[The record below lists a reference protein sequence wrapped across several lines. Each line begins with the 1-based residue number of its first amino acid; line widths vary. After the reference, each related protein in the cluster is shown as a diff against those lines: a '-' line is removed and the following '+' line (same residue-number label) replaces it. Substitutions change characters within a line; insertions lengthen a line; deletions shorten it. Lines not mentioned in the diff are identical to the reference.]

1 MCRGKNPS
9 QSPAFNKRVAIC
21 LLLLIVSFAS
31 LVPGG
36 PIENR
41 DFSHLS
47 PQVFWGFNAFLL
59 GLGFVSLIVIFFA
72 WQGKKTAFWTAIII
86 AWMFVGVF
94 ILDWS
99 KVFPTSPDPMG
110 VGLCMVEI
118 LGLML
123 CVYILLFSHKALG
136 HI

>member
-1 MCRGKNPS
+1 MCRGQDPPPS
-9 QSPAFNKRVAIC
+9 TAVNRRVAIC
-21 LLLLIVSFAS
+21 LLLLIVSFAT

-36 PIENR
+36 PLENR

-59 GLGFVSLIVIFFA
+59 SLGFVSLVVIFLA
-72 WQGKKTAFWTAIII
+72 WQGKKTAFWTAIIV
-86 AWMFVGVF
+86 AWLFVGVF

-99 KVFPTSPDPMG
+99 GVFPTSPDPMG
-110 VGLCMVEI
+110 FGLCLVEI
-118 LGLML
+118 FDLML
-123 CVYILLFSHKALG
+123 CVYVLLFSHKALG

>member
-1 MCRGKNPS
+1 MRREQDPS
-9 QSPAFNKRVAIC
+9 LSSAPNKLVAIC
-21 LLLLIVSFAS
+21 LLLLIFSFAT

-59 GLGFVSLIVIFFA
+59 GLGFVSLIVIFLA
-72 WQGKKTAFWTAIII
+72 WQGKKSAFWTAIIV
-86 AWMFVGVF
+86 AWLFVGVF

-110 VGLCMVEI
+110 FGLCLMEI
-118 LGLML
+118 IDFIL
-123 CVYILLFSHKALG
+123 CVYILFFSHKALG

>member
-1 MCRGKNPS
+1 MSREQHRSHSPS
-9 QSPAFNKRVAIC
+9 YDKLVAIC
-21 LLLLIVSFAS
+21 LLLLILTFAT

-59 GLGFVSLIVIFFA
+59 SLGFVSIFLVFIA
-72 WQGKKTAFWTAIII
+72 WQGQKAAFRTAIIV
-86 AWMFVGVF
+86 AWLFVGVF

-99 KVFPTSPDPMG
+99 KVFPTSPDSMG
-110 VGLCMVEI
+110 LGLCLVEI
-118 LGLML
+118 IDFIL
-123 CVYILLFSHKALG
+123 CAYILLFSHKALG